1 MTVTRRKRHRKKQ
14 YETLDSQEFGIGGY
28 KQYKGDKR
36 KEEPFLLTNM
46 KVGGVLL
53 IIMLCIYTLLS
64 LKNSASRIIWGNNG
78 NGGVMVD
85 SEGLWSNYVND
96 DNVHQQSSE
105 ERRQKITVFPTFELD
120 RSTQYDAWGISET
133 FFQGSMKVD
142 SRSSRLLKL
151 ASQKRIDF
159 ASRYGGTNAARAIV
173 AKALVTFT
181 PTSGDGKK
189 NDGIPEGIRYTAWRI
204 LEAKRNKRP
213 FTISFAGGSAVT
225 GRGNYFA
232 DSFPNVMAQILV
244 EPLSKIGVKVE
255 VRNAAVADIGTF
267 PYGWCLNNF
276 LGQDADVV
284 SWDPEMVNMGD
295 TIYSF
300 EAYLRNA
307 ITLSHSPMFIAR
319 EYAFSE
325 SRRSLLQKYVDVG
338 AMSDTLVVNLES
350 AMTLFKDF
358 DDSIMPEGLKDWNS
372 FSAPAGSPGKT
383 RSNLS
388 EKQHELMGNV
398 LGMYFLAAS
407 ELVVA
412 ELNGLLP
419 KGSFAIGPSSKPDF
433 KHYYLPPPQSPE
445 DPYDHVSQNTT
456 VMFGVPATA
465 DLRWYMND
473 VHCMTTFD
481 PIVYGSLQDNVIS
494 GSDAEDMDLMLPKG
508 PMIYNKNWIMDL
520 GTVTKNLVRTM
531 LKFDLGFQDS
541 RKAYFGVEP
550 SGNLTIFIPYNSD
563 RSVTKEKKEDPR
575 EAIKSVIVCEAN
587 ERSSCKID
595 EDMSFLLGGFP
606 TTPRI
611 IDANG
616 ASYSGRKLCVS
627 FDIPDSTKWS
637 PRRAKKSGNLLR
649 KNEEQLGIELSISVA
664 NNRIMWKNGP
674 CSISHVIWEQYRN
687 VFK

>member
-1 MTVTRRKRHRKKQ
+1 MTVTRRKRHNKKQ
-14 YETLDSQEFGIGGY
+14 YETLDSQGLGGGY

-36 KEEPFLLTNM
+36 KEEPFLLTNI
-46 KVGGVLL
+46 KVGGVLF
-53 IIMLCIYTLLS
+53 IIILCIYSLLS
-64 LKNSASRIIWGNNG
+64 LKNNASRLIWGNNG
-78 NGGVMVD
+78 NGGVMVG

-96 DNVHQQSSE
+96 DDVDQQLSE
-105 ERRQKITVFPTFELD
+105 GGNKKITVFPTFELD
-120 RSTQYDAWGISET
+120 HSTKYDAWGIAEA
-133 FFQGSMKVD
+133 FFEQGSTKID
-142 SRSSRLLKL
+142 SQSSRLLNL
-151 ASQKRIDF
+151 ASQKRTDF
-159 ASRYGGTNAARAIV
+159 ANRYGGINASRAIL
-173 AKALVTFT
+173 AKSLVTFT
-181 PTSGDGKK
+181 PTGGEDVKK
-189 NDGIPEGIRYTAWRI
+189 KEDIPTGIRYTAKRI

-213 FTISFAGGSAVT
+213 FIVSFAGGSAVT

-232 DSFPNVMAQILV
+232 DSFPSVMAQILI

-255 VRNAAVADIGTF
+255 VRNAAVTDIGTF

-276 LGQDADVV
+276 LDEAADVI
-284 SWDPEMVNMGD
+284 SWDPEMVHMGD

-307 ITLSHSPMFIAR
+307 ITLRHSPMFITR
-319 EYAFSE
+319 ESAYSE

-338 AMSDTLVVNLES
+338 AMIDTLVVNLES

-388 EKQHELMGNV
+388 KNQHELMGQV

-407 ELVVA
+407 ELAVA

-419 KGSFAIGPSSKPDF
+419 KDSFEIGPSSKPGF

-445 DPYDHVSQNTT
+445 DPYDHVSRNTT

-465 DLRWYMND
+465 DPRWYMNEL
-473 VHCMTTFD
+473 HCMTTFD
-481 PIVYGSLQDNVIS
+481 PIVSGSLQDYVIS

-508 PMIYNKNWIMDL
+508 PMIYNQNWIMDL
-520 GTVTKNLVRTM
+520 GTVTKNLERPI
-531 LKFDLGFQDS
+531 LKFDLGFVDS

-550 SGNLTIFIPYNSD
+550 SGNLTIFIPYKND
-563 RSVTKEKKEDPR
+563 RSAKTENRNPR
-575 EAIKSVIVCEAN
+575 EVIKSVIVCEAN
-587 ERSSCKID
+587 ERSACKID

-606 TTPRI
+606 STPHI

-616 ASYSGRKLCVS
+616 VTYSGRKLCVS
-627 FDIPDSTKWS
+627 LDIPDEVKWAS
-637 PRRAKKSGNLLR
+637 RKTKKSGYLLR
-649 KNEEQLGIELSISVA
+649 KNGEELGIELAISVS
-664 NNRIMWKNGP
+664 NKLIFWKDGP
-674 CSISHVIWEQYRN
+674 CSISHIIWEQFRHI
-687 VFK
+687 